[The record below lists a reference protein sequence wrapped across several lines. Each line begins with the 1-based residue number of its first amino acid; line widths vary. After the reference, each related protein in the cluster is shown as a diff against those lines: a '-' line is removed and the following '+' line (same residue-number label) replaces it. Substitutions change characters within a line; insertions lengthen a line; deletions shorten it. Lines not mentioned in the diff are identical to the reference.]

1 MAVTGLLI
9 DAAWKSVFVSTAP
22 PLLGVGNAVALRPV
36 NLKVLDHRKAHTWHM
51 QPLHQLLHAQPI
63 EALPIRDLGPFNA
76 RDQRRNALC
85 RGSTARG
92 DAICC
97 GSTACDDANPG

>member
-1 MAVTGLLI
+1 MAAMAVTGLLI

-63 EALPIRDLGPFNA
+63 EALPMPSAAAA
-76 RDQRRNALC
+76 RLA
-85 RGSTARG
+85 TMPTPV
-92 DAICC
+92 DA
-97 GSTACDDANPG
+97 SNNPMTSWRVVD